1 MAANVITREELLD
14 EAYRIA
20 DADGVA
26 ALSIR
31 ALARACHVSV
41 GTIYNHF
48 SSKDELTTATIELY
62 FRRAV
67 FDGFCRLDARM
78 GFVDYCEGLYA
89 SLVLV
94 VERFRGRWLRG
105 AEVLPASERAAAHL
119 REREVLGQAL
129 HGLVEVYNADPAIRH
144 DLPAALD
151 AQPVCRFTLDGL
163 IAALHAGADGCPVLF
178 GLLRRV
184 LYDPAE

>member
-31 ALARACHVSV
+31 ALAQVCHVSV

-67 FDGFCRLDARM
+67 FDGFCRLDAGM

-89 SLVLV
+89 SLALV
-94 VERFRGRWLRG
+94 VERFRDRWLRG
-105 AEVLPASERAAAHL
+105 AEALPASERAAAHL
-119 REREVLGQAL
+119 REREVLGHAL
-129 HGLVEVYNADPAIRH
+129 HGLVEVYDADPGIRR
-144 DLPAALD
+144 DLPAGLD
-151 AQPVCRFTLDGL
+151 AQSVCRFTLDNL
-163 IAALHAGADGCPVLF
+163 VAALHADADGCPVLF
-178 GLLRRV
+178 GLLRRA